1 MWLLLGGLATLG
13 VLLATRHS
21 PRESPPRLTYNV
33 HGYWAARGYVVDSS
47 FTEEGTAR
55 LYAAQ
60 ELAKHPDMR
69 IAVIAMIDGRPGTIL
84 LAHPPNYDPRKA
96 P

>member
-13 VLLATRHS
+13 VPEGRS
-21 PRESPPRLTYNV
+21 
-33 HGYWAARGYVVDSS
+33 HGSHWAARDYVVDSS

-60 ELAKHPDMR
+60 ELAKHPDMH